1 MSKFAGMAE
10 RILESIGGSGN
21 VEQFTNCMTRLR
33 VSVVD
38 HGRIDEA
45 GLKQIDGV
53 LGVVDDETYQIILG
67 PGVVNK
73 VAEEFGK
80 LLQAGGGGEA
90 GSPSGG
96 KAAPLREG
104 ADIKAELKQKNNT
117 PFKNF
122 FAENRQYFYSIDSGP
137 GRRGD
142 YQRDRRLDEQPD
154 YLRQRRG
161 LARYPAA
168 DYRRYRLGVL
178 RVSDDLCRG

>member
-104 ADIKAELKQKNNT
+104 ADIKAGSSRKT
-117 PFKNF
+117 T
-122 FAENRQYFYSIDSGP
+122 
-137 GRRGD
+137 RRSKTFCGKSAIF
-142 YQRDRRLDEQPD
+142 LFH
-154 YLRQRRG
+154 
-161 LARYPAA
+161 
-168 DYRRYRLGVL
+168 
-178 RVSDDLCRG
+178 